1 MAGIPGALCASLGVL
16 APTLT
21 LCMLAAVFLNKFK
34 ESRLLQNALYG
45 IRPVCIGM
53 IAAVIIQLSL
63 TNYAGSLFG
72 VSWQAI
78 LIGLASFAVLYFGKW
93 SVPKTI
99 LLSAGLGLILGG
111 L

>member
-1 MAGIPGALCASLGVL
+1 MFYSTTKRTCNKASL
-16 APTLT
+16 
-21 LCMLAAVFLNKFK
+21 C
-34 ESRLLQNALYG
+34 
-45 IRPVCIGM
+45 

>member
-1 MAGIPGALCASLGVL
+1 M
-16 APTLT
+16 
-21 LCMLAAVFLNKFK
+21 
-34 ESRLLQNALYG
+34 
-45 IRPVCIGM
+45 
-53 IAAVIIQLSL
+53 IIQLSL

-93 SVPKTI
+93 SVSKTI